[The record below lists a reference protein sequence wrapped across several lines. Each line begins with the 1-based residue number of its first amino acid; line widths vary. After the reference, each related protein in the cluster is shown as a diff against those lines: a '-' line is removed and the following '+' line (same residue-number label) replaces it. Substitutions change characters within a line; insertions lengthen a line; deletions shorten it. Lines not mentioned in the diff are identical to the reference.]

1 MILERYQSS
10 IKGLEKE
17 LEQIKY
23 QLAKNKIQAILE
35 SALIVKDVKILTG
48 IVDDLDKSSLRNL
61 ADELKSKLEKGVV
74 VLATSNSDK
83 VSLVATVTSNLNPKL
98 HAGKL
103 VKEISSIVGGSGGG
117 RPEMAEAGGKD
128 PSRMA
133 QALQAVGAYVASA
146 LVN

>member
-1 MILERYQSS
+1 M
-10 IKGLEKE
+10 
-17 LEQIKY
+17 
-23 QLAKNKIQAILE
+23 AKNKIQAILE

-74 VLATSNSDK
+74 VLATSNCDK
-83 VSLVATVTSNLNPKL
+83 VSLVATVTSNLSPKL

-128 PSRMA
+128 PSKMA
-133 QALQAVGAYVASA
+133 QALQAVGAHVASVLA
-146 LVN
+146 N